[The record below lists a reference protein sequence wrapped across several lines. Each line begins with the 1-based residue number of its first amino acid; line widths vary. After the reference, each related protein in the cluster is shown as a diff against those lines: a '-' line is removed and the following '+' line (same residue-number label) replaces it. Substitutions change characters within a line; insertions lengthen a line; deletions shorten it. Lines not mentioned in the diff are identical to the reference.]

1 MVLTEFFSQLFGCPR
16 TNFRSLTRR
25 LLYSTVGNHCV
36 FSNSTRRSA
45 AALSKTFMS
54 ILWDTFISVA
64 TTCIPTKFRN

>member
-25 LLYSTVGNHCV
+25 LLYSTVGNYCV

-54 ILWDTFISVA
+54 ILCDTFISVA
-64 TTCIPTKFRN
+64 TTFIPTKFRN